1 MSNDTI
7 DRDILARQ
15 LLGSKH
21 ADVYVEPN
29 RNYDSRF
36 VTGPAHK
43 ETLPDLQNDIY
54 GGIRENIEH
63 VGIHNFRLPL
73 KYDRKDGTKI
83 ELETSVT
90 GTVSLDASARGINMS
105 RIIRTFYEFKDR
117 EFNTELLEE
126 VLTAYRKKIGS
137 YDAKIFLNIS
147 YPLLQN
153 SLRTGLS
160 GYQYYNITFEI
171 DLNREGEF
179 TRVIHFDFVY
189 SSACPCSKELA
200 EHARRYRNQDGIPH
214 SQRSVARVSVRYDKH
229 LWIEDIQQICA
240 NALMTETQV
249 MVLREDEQAFAEL
262 NGSYPKF
269 VEDAARLLFRSLD
282 ARPEVL
288 DFKVVLSHLESL
300 HSHNAISVIIKD
312 VDGGF
317 DSSVSVEELNSLVR

>member
-1 MSNDTI
+1 MSNAKDLI
-7 DRDILARQ
+7 ARK
-15 LLGSKH
+15 LLGNET
-21 ADVYVEPN
+21 ADKYVDPL
-29 RNYDSRF
+29 RVYDSEF
-36 VTGPAHK
+36 KTTPEYK
-43 ETLPDLQNDIY
+43 ESLPDLQNDIY
-54 GGIRENIEH
+54 GGIREKIEH

-73 KYDRKDGTKI
+73 KYDRKDGSKT
-83 ELETSVT
+83 ELETKVT
-90 GTVSLDASARGINMS
+90 GTVSLEASSRGINMS

-147 YPLLQN
+147 YPMLQE

-160 GYQYYNITFEI
+160 GYQYYNVSFEI
-171 DLNREGEF
+171 ELLSDGSFNRY
-179 TRVIHFDFVY
+179 IHFDFVY

-200 EHARRYRNQDGIPH
+200 EHARKYRNRDGIPH
-214 SQRSVARVSVRYDKH
+214 SQRSVARVSVKYDKH
-229 LWIEDIQQICA
+229 LWIEDLQQICA
-240 NALMTETQV
+240 DALKTETQV

-282 ARPEVL
+282 SNPAIL

-312 VDGGF
+312 VPGGF

>member
-1 MSNDTI
+1 MSNAKDLI
-7 DRDILARQ
+7 ARK
-15 LLGSKH
+15 LLGNET
-21 ADVYVEPN
+21 ADKYVEPL
-29 RNYDSRF
+29 RVYDTEF
-36 VTGPAHK
+36 KTTPEYK
-43 ETLPDLQNDIY
+43 ESLPDLQNDIY
-54 GGIRENIEH
+54 GGIREKIEH

-83 ELETSVT
+83 ELETKVT
-90 GTVSLDASARGINMS
+90 GTVSLEASSRGINMS

-147 YPLLQN
+147 YPMLQE

-160 GYQYYNITFEI
+160 GYQYYNVSFEI
-171 DLNREGEF
+171 ELLSDGSFN
-179 TRVIHFDFVY
+179 RVIHFDFVY

-200 EHARRYRNQDGIPH
+200 EHARKYRNRDGIPH
-214 SQRSVARVSVRYDKH
+214 SQRSVARVSVKYDKH
-229 LWIEDIQQICA
+229 LWIEDLQQICA
-240 NALMTETQV
+240 DALKTETQV

-282 ARPEVL
+282 SNPSIL

-312 VDGGF
+312 VPGGF